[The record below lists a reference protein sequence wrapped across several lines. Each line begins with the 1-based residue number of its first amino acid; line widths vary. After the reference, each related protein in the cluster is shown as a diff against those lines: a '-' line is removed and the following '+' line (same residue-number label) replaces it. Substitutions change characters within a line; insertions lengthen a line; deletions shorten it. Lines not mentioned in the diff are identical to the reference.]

1 MKLSTFLSALLCLC
15 VLLVTSWADAAVT
28 RTRTR
33 STCSSGQCGQSAA
46 APRVY
51 RSTQTTRTQTTTVRR
66 SR

>member
-1 MKLSTFLSALLCLC
+1 MRISTLFAACLCLC
-15 VLLVTSWADAAVT
+15 LLIVASWADAAVT

-51 RSTQTTRTQTTTVRR
+51 RSTQTTRTQTTVRR
-66 SR
+66 GR

>member
-1 MKLSTFLSALLCLC
+1 MRISTLFAACLCLC
-15 VLLVTSWADAAVT
+15 LLIVASWADAAVT

-33 STCSSGQCGQSAA
+33 STCSSGQCSQAA

-51 RSTQTTRTQTTTVRR
+51 RSTQTTRTQTTVRR